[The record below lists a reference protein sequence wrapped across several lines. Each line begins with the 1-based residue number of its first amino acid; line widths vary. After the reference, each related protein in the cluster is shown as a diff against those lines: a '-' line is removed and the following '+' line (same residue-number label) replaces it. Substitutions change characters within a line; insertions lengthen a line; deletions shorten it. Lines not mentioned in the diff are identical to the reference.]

1 MAACVGQRSAGAVL
15 HSAFHKDL
23 QSGVPTIGKLAF
35 NYNGLDLWFM
45 DTLYE
50 VSKIPPWG

>member
-1 MAACVGQRSAGAVL
+1 MSHGGPHPLLDPMAACVGQRSAGAVL

-35 NYNGLDLWFM
+35 NYNGLDL
-45 DTLYE
+45 
-50 VSKIPPWG
+50 